1 MKSSAATRILIVDD
15 HAMVRLALAG
25 AIERHDDLILVAEA
39 ENGAKAL
46 DLCRTHRPDVVTM
59 DYKLP
64 DCDGDAAISA
74 ITSEFPE
81 TRILLLSIFETE
93 ECVYRAINAGALGYV
108 SKACEIDEMIA
119 GIRAVAR
126 GEAYFSA
133 GLEAKL
139 DERRARD
146 GISPREL
153 EVLTCLLEG
162 LSNKEICRVLN
173 MAGST
178 VKHHLERIFTKLGAK
193 DRTQAVTMAVQRG
206 IVRLEDH

>member
-1 MKSSAATRILIVDD
+1 MKSSSATRILIVDD
-15 HAMVRLALAG
+15 HAMVRLALAE
-25 AIERHDDLILVAEA
+25 AIERHDDLILVGEA

-46 DLCRTHRPDVVTM
+46 NLYRTLRPDVVTM

-64 DCDGDAAISA
+64 DCDGYAAIAA
-74 ITSEFPE
+74 ITAEFPE
-81 TRILLLSIFETE
+81 ARVLLLSIFETE
-93 ECVYRAINAGALGYV
+93 ECVYRATMAGALGYV
-108 SKACEIDEMIA
+108 SKACEIDEMIR
-119 GIRAVAR
+119 GIRSVAR
-126 GEAYFSA
+126 GESYFSA

-153 EVLTCLLEG
+153 EVLNCLLAG
-162 LSNKEICRVLN
+162 LNNKEISLALH

-178 VKHHLERIFTKLGAK
+178 VKHHLERIFTKLGVK
-193 DRTQAVTMAVQRG
+193 DRTQAVTTAVQRG

>member
-1 MKSSAATRILIVDD
+1 MKSSSATRILIVDD

-25 AIERHDDLILVAEA
+25 AIEGRDDLLLVGEA

-46 DLCRTHRPDVVTM
+46 NLYRTLRPDVVTM

-64 DCDGDAAISA
+64 DCDSPEVITA
-74 ITSEFPE
+74 ITAEFPE
-81 TRILLLSIFETE
+81 ARIMLLSIFETE
-93 ECVYRAINAGALGYV
+93 ECVYRATTAGALGYV
-108 SKACEIDEMIA
+108 SKASEVDEMIT

-139 DERRARD
+139 GERSSRNE
-146 GISPREL
+146 ISPREL
-153 EVLTCLLEG
+153 EVLNCLLKG
-162 LSNKEICRVLN
+162 LSNKEISLALH
-173 MAGST
+173 MARST

-193 DRTQAVTMAVQRG
+193 DRTQAVTTAVQRG
-206 IVRLEDH
+206 IVRLEDL